1 MTTTTNERPHHLDGL
16 DIGDIVQH
24 RSGELWLVTD
34 VTYGSIAVV
43 RTVQIHHP
51 GEWKL
56 ISKAHHTEA
65 PR

>member
-1 MTTTTNERPHHLDGL
+1 VTTKPNTTPHHLDGL
-16 DIGDIVQH
+16 DVGDIVQH

-34 VTYGSIAVV
+34 ITSGSITVV

-56 ISKAHHTEA
+56 ISKAHHTDA
-65 PR
+65 R